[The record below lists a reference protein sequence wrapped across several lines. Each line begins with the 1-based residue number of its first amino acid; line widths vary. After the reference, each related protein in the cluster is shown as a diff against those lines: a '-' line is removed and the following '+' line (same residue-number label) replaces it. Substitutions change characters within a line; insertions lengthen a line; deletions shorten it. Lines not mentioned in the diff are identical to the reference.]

1 MKFDACPCKKVKND
15 KVTTAHKFGAIRQIA
30 PFFYIFRRRARAII
44 VNEMEVYVELAL
56 LENFCMDWVL
66 LFCAAKVTKN
76 ICSKLRITV
85 AAVLGACFA
94 VAFPLLNLSGAAAI
108 TVKLLSGAVIT
119 LIGGKYNK
127 PIGYVKFTFA
137 FLAFTFA
144 LGGLLIAV
152 FNLAGWSYSANS
164 GYILSSVPIGI
175 PFFAGLILI
184 IYAEKIAARLTSK
197 YGKNSVR
204 LRIYAGQSCAEM
216 KGFYDSGNRVTYLGE
231 PVSIISESVA
241 RGLVDISRIKTFVN
255 IHTVAESKKM
265 AVFRADKIVID
276 DGESKREIKSAIIG
290 ISPKPVR
297 LAVLHPDLSEDN

>member
-1 MKFDACPCKKVKND
+1 
-15 KVTTAHKFGAIRQIA
+15 
-30 PFFYIFRRRARAII
+30 
-44 VNEMEVYVELAL
+44 MEVYVELAL
-56 LENFCMDWVL
+56 LENFSMDWVL

-76 ICSKLRITV
+76 ICSKPRISL

-94 VAFPLLNLSGAAAI
+94 VAFPFFNLTGAAAI
-108 TVKLLSGAVIT
+108 IVKIASGAAIT
-119 LIGGKYNK
+119 AIGGKFTRL
-127 PIGYVKFTFA
+127 IGYIKFTLA

-144 LGGLLIAV
+144 LGGLLIAA
-152 FNLAGWSYSANS
+152 FNLAGWSYLAQS

-175 PFFAGLILI
+175 PLLAGLILI
-184 IYAEKIAARLTSK
+184 IYAKKIAARLTSK

-216 KGFYDSGNRVTYLGE
+216 KGFYDSGNRVTYLGA
-231 PVSIISESVA
+231 PVSIISERVA
-241 RGLVDISRIKTFVN
+241 SGLVDISRIKSFVN

-276 DGESKREIKSAIIG
+276 DGESNREIKNVLIG

>member
-1 MKFDACPCKKVKND
+1 MV
-15 KVTTAHKFGAIRQIA
+15 
-30 PFFYIFRRRARAII
+30 
-44 VNEMEVYVELAL
+44 VYVELAL

-66 LFCAAKVTKN
+66 LFCSAKVTKN
-76 ICSKLRITV
+76 ICSKPRITL
-85 AAVLGACFA
+85 AAVFGACFA
-94 VAFPLLNLSGAAAI
+94 IVYPFFNFTGVLAVVIKIA
-108 TVKLLSGAVIT
+108 SGAVLT
-119 LIGGKYNK
+119 ALGGRYNK
-127 PIGYVKFTFA
+127 PMGYIKFTLA

-152 FNLAGWSYSANS
+152 FNLAGWSYTQGS

-175 PFFAGLILI
+175 PLFAALILI
-184 IYAEKIAARLTSK
+184 IYAKKIAARLTSK

-204 LRIYAGQSCAEM
+204 LRIYSGQSCAEM
-216 KGFYDSGNRVTYLGE
+216 KGFYDSGNKVTYLGA
-231 PVSIISESVA
+231 PVSIISERVA
-241 RGLVDISRIKTFVN
+241 RGLVDISRIKSFVN

-276 DGESKREIKSAIIG
+276 DGESNREIKNVLIG